1 MRSYSPPRFWL
12 ILFYRLICAQH
23 PHSLVYFLHIP
34 LLYVLSFAPF
44 SFFFFPFSCFI
55 GGINS
60 VMLIG
65 GSKGEKKK
73 RGVALGAISY
83 CTIST
88 SIYLG
93 KIMRDLI
100 QPSKRAQCTYS
111 TYEWMGTVL
120 SPIIDLSAWERR
132 GLME

>member
-1 MRSYSPPRFWL
+1 M
-12 ILFYRLICAQH
+12 
-23 PHSLVYFLHIP
+23 
-34 LLYVLSFAPF
+34 
-44 SFFFFPFSCFI
+44 
-55 GGINS
+55 
-60 VMLIG
+60 MLIG